1 MKKIKYSTK
10 LLGARILSGFLVLGM
25 VLTSCPIPTFAE
37 DGDDLDNQ
45 DPVAT
50 EDLTTVI
57 DASEYDMSEDG
68 TIIVDFNEEEV
79 DENISSIPE
88 DEELP
93 SDEVIDN
100 EEEPPET
107 SEEVS
112 EEKSEEVS
120 EETSEEVS
128 EETSEEKSEEVT
140 SETEEESE
148 QPSEEEETSEE
159 VIEEEVVEPVYEYVV
174 TLPDNTTM
182 FVTDSLEVT
191 ANTKAIVTT
200 GDEVSD
206 VDYSLE
212 WTSTDDTNL
221 TSDGNKATVTANSV
235 CNFTIICKMIVDG
248 NVVAE
253 DSMNVSV
260 NAELPLVQFDH
271 YFTEIDESLVQTSD
285 LLVQTDD
292 VSVFTKNTNVVS
304 NFDNVYVISCASVEE
319 ARYVYSYYVNKVTN
333 ISDMSNILSIAT
345 DENAE
350 DVADLNNLNN
360 GEDPIANLSETDI
373 KDYSD
378 YIALIDTGAN
388 ADVNFSVVGDDTTD
402 SNGHG
407 TAMLG
412 YIREENP
419 NAKVMSI
426 KVFNGNSTDAA
437 SVYAGIKLAIESNVS
452 IINLSLVGANVQKNQ
467 IVADVI
473 QEAIDNGITVI
484 GAAGNYNT
492 DAKNFIPGCVDGVIV
507 VGAVNE
513 NGTKYSTSN
522 YNASLY
528 VVATST
534 SEATARYTGIITNK
548 EYSDYSK
555 VFASILSENEDQIT
569 NNLRIEFS
577 LQDWEQLLL
586 DSGYTYTEENN
597 NGIIKRIWYNPDGF
611 MIAYDYASTG
621 GHGDE
626 WRVNDFPEGQ
636 SGVVEKGT
644 ASGTGSSG
652 DGTIT
657 NFTPTDGNL
666 FYNLWVEVGKPGIH
680 ACCERKRPDGDIS
693 LSSGA
698 VPLRFDQ
705 TINYESEVVGYE
717 IFDNDSK
724 IAITFRLR
732 FSNDDFNA
740 RNWASADYQ
749 VRHPDWDSHYSLGTA
764 VYNNVTHMYTRT
776 WSYSQPLVVEYAGHS
791 KQFATVSD
799 SGTVG
804 PVPSLTGVSDSTV
817 SSAAYMNMSSKVTA
831 ALQTYAQP
839 DNLCGIKNA
848 NPSAGTVWFGTLEY
862 TDQHQIYSG
871 DLTVWRW
878 HEVWLD
884 LTKNTANYSAYEND
898 LFKNNDY
905 YNLNG
910 TTFYVDRE
918 AKNGNTF
925 SVGDGRNGVHA
936 SPDKL
941 RYNYTGNAG
950 AEVHITETAA
960 GTGYKFTGETKHYN
974 LPTQGGQT
982 TNASFDNYPMS
993 DPINLQLLKVS
1004 KTTGNSGANGGDGS
1018 TKPLQAI
1025 YKVVQYEL
1033 NPTTG
1038 NRTGDVVHTW
1048 YAHTNENGFINFN
1061 TASYYLTENNHAGYD
1076 IYGDEPTKDGGGN
1089 ITWGIGEYEIQ
1100 EYLPPTN
1107 GTENTGYANNSD
1119 KFTVLVIP
1127 NSAPGNPVDAGD
1139 GHHATQVDTFIY
1151 QGTRANE
1158 NMLKGV
1164 HRNADGTVAAFY
1176 YAKTNGS
1183 LGSVTTWPNRQHS
1196 EAPADAKFKY
1206 NNGQVT
1212 AWGDGDG
1219 TIQHLEEETWA
1230 KIGLLKVDKNKWN
1243 DQLGD
1248 TEEIKSQG
1256 DTTYAGAMY
1265 QVFVDPAEVTAVGK
1279 TRTTYFAVNNPAEDL
1294 IKYNGTKQLSLGAE
1308 VTTITDATDG
1318 VGRTYTQTLSK
1329 ALYPVLVDGNPLYI
1343 TTNAKGYGETDVM
1356 LPWGEGYKLV
1366 EYKAPAGYNL
1376 NPRTISVDMNYTTE
1390 ANGETQIDGFKDF
1403 EGTQHNVMYPVNPG
1417 STNNVGDRSEAID
1430 DSPIRYGIEFYKADK
1445 NLDHESG
1452 DSSFNN
1458 VRFAIVNRS
1467 ANSVIMYNKYTKS
1480 GTVDDRTDNGF
1491 GTVIDPNYI
1500 LINDGQIIDPGKV
1513 VAIITSHDHEGKPGY
1528 AGIYGL
1534 PYGTYEV
1541 VELRDDATIS
1551 VGDTYDG
1558 SDALGTSI
1566 TANVDSSIQGSHNG
1580 MKVDTRADYM
1590 HSDKYDG
1597 STLKSATSDDYSVK
1611 TLTYTLSNN
1620 PKSRKSV
1627 YSVADDDAAN
1637 VGVNNTSVFEDYSV
1651 RGKLRVTKLDYET
1664 MLTGDKP
1671 GDPVTNEAGENGN
1684 QGINNMAGIRF
1695 AVVNDS
1701 DKGIYYKKA
1710 DQDKFV
1716 QDDGVEYAPG
1726 TIIDILTLDDMGTA
1740 MIEDVPYGT
1749 YTIYELRET
1758 AADYMTLVGKT
1769 YSTLTD
1775 EELGKIDDPRAIY
1788 ANTYYVFAD
1797 TSQKA
1802 GVADYSVD
1810 EHTTNDART
1819 DDADGRYWVL
1829 PGQEVETELTDA
1841 AVRGDLFEMKFD
1853 EDGYTMPYVP
1863 FVVQL
1868 VEADADGNVIRDAE
1882 GKANVLEQHVIVGD
1896 KQGIVDTTSR
1906 NKSFDN
1912 VNKLDEYLKPDGS
1925 FDEERFG
1932 KLFVTDS
1939 TGALQPNPEVGDRA
1953 ASYNIWFGR
1962 TSEYF
1967 DAGKT
1972 VTGTGLVIENNRGS
1986 LLYGTYVLQELRA
1999 SSNKGYATSFAD
2011 FNVKEDKVLVQP
2023 GKVIV
2028 NLKIRVA
2035 SNAEDYETGTKIVT
2049 RANNVQITDYMTMT
2063 NLKFADYYG
2072 YTTEAIVVDSE
2083 GNFVRSLG
2091 VSDRKEIDMKM
2102 LKAWFKTTASYRE
2115 RPSAETL
2122 ALVSYDMLEN
2132 KYGTNDDGEA
2142 YDFRG
2147 DNNFMKNDIFVDT
2160 SDLQPGQSVDLITRV
2175 YQKYNGIWIEN
2186 PIVEHN
2192 LKVDPTDLNKY
2203 TSMADEQERL
2213 LVPELNTKTDNE
2225 QTRLRVGSL
2234 GDYKKVAKD
2243 YGNVYTAKE
2252 DVEYVDINGSVE
2264 QTGHNGTMIAT
2275 KGYTVANDTVTY
2287 VNFGNRRAYEF
2298 IIRIVDDEGNI
2309 VKDIN
2314 DAICE
2319 THQTLYTRPDVTE
2332 VKFINRQELSDGTIM
2347 TSYYGPTSGSFRF
2360 DQLELDK
2367 FVLPN
2372 TYLNVHFQ
2380 IEVKDMNNIV
2390 NKDFIDHNMKVNSG
2404 EIEELE
2410 AIRWMQISTTATSED
2425 GLTNIIAANENATC
2439 VDNIKYWNLA
2449 DPITVRV
2456 DLELWLLNEAGTDV
2470 EGLVA
2475 QKSEIKELVP
2485 DGTNMGGETSVS
2497 VKFNSL
2503 QYETR
2508 DLVAFEK
2515 IYMIVDGKDVLISDH
2530 SNPTDKDQMVRVPKI
2545 ETKLANVHKGK
2556 NYKVVSMV
2564 YEDVELTDFVTYTNV
2579 KPGSKWVLTATL
2591 YDKTTGEIAKDK
2603 DGNEI
2608 HGTKEFV
2615 PTEENGVEPVTI
2627 KFKQAL
2633 TNVEWTDPDEQWVC
2647 FEDLNSGEPG
2657 HTELVYAFH
2666 ADIHDNDQTSYKPK
2680 FRTKAYGVE
2689 DTKQIPADTKQIITD
2704 KVGLRN
2710 FDKCYE
2716 EGDEFTLKISA
2727 FDVTD
2732 NKPLLDASGNQY
2744 TNTKKFLWNGQ
2755 TEEEI
2760 KIEIDS
2766 TALEGHKIVFFE
2778 DLYFG
2783 DSTADED
2790 LVLREHTEDNIEQ
2803 SIFVPKVR
2811 TSAIDTETRNRVL
2824 SLERKLIDTIELT
2837 AVAPDTD
2844 YKLTTTLVDKK
2855 TGEFIVDKD
2864 GQVVTVETDYH
2875 SPKTTENP
2883 DYICDGCSYHDE
2895 KVYYAVDD
2903 TFDVTIDLSNVEG
2916 LEGKDIVVYETLIYK
2931 DKVFAKHA
2939 DINDIDQTLEVPKIG
2954 TTLVDTVTEDHVAQR
2969 RENFTLIDTV
2979 AYENLIPGIEYTLE
2993 GKLMDKATGEEFKD
3007 ANGKSVTAKIT
3018 FTPTEENGKVDVPFK
3033 FTAKLTK
3040 GQTLVAFETLSF
3052 ERTVPDV
3059 KLVPIAEH
3067 NKLDDVEQTVD
3078 IPDIHTTF
3086 HDTLIEDMFP
3096 GYAHV
3101 GPEVELIDTVY
3112 YENITVGKEYT
3123 VVGTIMIKG
3132 KNEVLKDDEGNPVT
3146 ATTTFKAD
3154 KPTGYVDV
3162 KFVVNTQKLNGY
3174 PIVAF
3179 ETLQYKNINLVVHAD
3194 IDDVDQTL
3202 ELLPDLH
3209 TTLKANTSEDML
3221 IVNHLAQVIG
3231 KTKLIDTVEYE
3242 HLTIGKEY
3250 TVKGTLMDKKTE
3262 KPVLDKDGKPYT
3274 GSVTFTAESADGSV
3288 DVEFEID
3295 SDLLAGKTV
3304 VAFETLEYNKIDIV
3318 VHADIDDVDQ
3328 TVTFPKVQTMA
3339 TNKDGKKETISH
3351 NLTSYKLVDT
3361 VSYENLIIGKEYELE
3376 GKIAIKGAK
3385 NADGSQKFY
3394 TVRDENGNEV
3404 VLTSKVKFTPE
3415 ETSGKVDVEFEINPS
3430 LHRNTTLVVFENLTY
3445 NDTDV
3450 CIHADINDAD
3460 QSVNIDDDYVNARY
3474 IKVKIAKADKLRTY
3488 YMLKGAEITVF
3499 NADGSIAKDING
3511 NDCIGVTDKDGLVT
3525 FEMYQYDWEYFYV
3538 METKAPKGY
3547 ALCKDQFWI
3556 HATDENSKDADGAFQ
3571 INVNIFDMWLLIPPK
3586 TGDNVHVLPLILLA
3600 VLFVLGGVGAI
3611 FLFTNKSKKIVLAN
3625 NNTESNTSVEEMAE
3639 AETEEESTLES
3650 IEVADEIESVLEG
3663 EDDTNI

>member
-120 EETSEEVS
+120 DETSEEVS

-174 TLPDNTTM
+174 TLPDDTTM

-191 ANTKAIVTT
+191 ASAKATVTT

-206 VDYSLE
+206 VNYSLE

-235 CNFTIICKMIVDG
+235 CNFTIICKMVVDG

-253 DSMNVSV
+253 DNMSVSV

-333 ISDMSNILSIAT
+333 ISDMSNVISTAT
-345 DENAE
+345 DENPT
-350 DVADLNNLNN
+350 DVAEMNDLNN
-360 GEDPIANLSETDI
+360 GEDAIAQLSEIDI
-373 KDYSD
+373 TDYSG
-378 YIALIDTGAN
+378 YIALIDSGAD
-388 ADVNFSVVGDDTTD
+388 ADVNFSVVGDDTGD
-402 SNGHG
+402 STGHG
-407 TAMLG
+407 TTMLG

-437 SVYAGIKLAIESNVS
+437 SVYAGIKLAIESKVS

-473 QEAIDNGITVI
+473 QEAINNGITVI
-484 GAAGNYNT
+484 GAAGNYNVS
-492 DAKNFIPGCVDGVIV
+492 AKNFIPGSVEGVVV
-507 VGAVNE
+507 VGAANAD
-513 NGTKYSTSN
+513 GTKYDSSN
-522 YNASLY
+522 YDANVY

-534 SEATARYTGIITNK
+534 SEATARYTGMITGNYDSTRVFKSINK
-548 EYSDYSK
+548 DDSNKNYTIELS
-555 VFASILSENEDQIT
+555 LSE
-569 NNLRIEFS
+569 F
-577 LQDWEQLLL
+577 EQWML
-586 DSGYTYTEENN
+586 DNGYTYTTETI
-597 NGIIKRIWYNPDGF
+597 NGIVKRIWSDPDGGF
-611 MIAYDYASTG
+611 VLAYEYSGWGNTT
-621 GHGDE
+621 DE
-626 WRVNDFPEGQ
+626 GCRVNEIPDSA
-636 SGVVEKGT
+636 SGSWTGT
-644 ASGTGSSG
+644 AGGTTNNDGS
-652 DGTIT
+652 GTIT
-657 NFTPTDGNL
+657 SFSNSDGNL
-666 FYNLWVEVGKPGIH
+666 FYALWSEVGQPSIPV
-680 ACCERKRPDGDIS
+680 CCERKKPGGDIS
-693 LSSGA
+693 ASASAKVLDFG
-698 VPLRFDQ
+698 R
-705 TINYESEVVGYE
+705 TINYIASVNNVWTYE
-717 IFDNDSK
+717 DGAK
-724 IAITFRLR
+724 IAINFDLR
-732 FSNDDFNA
+732 FSNDNFEPRQWTRCDYVLTSTGFTCQLG
-740 RNWASADYQ
+740 ASHPGTAANGYIYSCDWTADADIVMRVY
-749 VRHPDWDSHYSLGTA
+749 VGSSYIDYSLGHITKNGTTEKYQSYPDYSTCQSSA
-764 VYNNVTHMYTRT
+764 YQTIGEAT
-776 WSYSQPLVVEYAGHS
+776 WTFVAGLVNPDRYCGLKNAIKTG
-791 KQFATVSD
+791 D
-799 SGTVG
+799 WGGTV
-804 PVPSLTGVSDSTV
+804 
-817 SSAAYMNMSSKVTA
+817 
-831 ALQTYAQP
+831 
-839 DNLCGIKNA
+839 
-848 NPSAGTVWFGTLEY
+848 EY
-862 TDQHQIYSG
+862 TDQRQIYSS
-871 DLTVWRW
+871 DFTVWAW
-878 HEVWLD
+878 YEVYLN

-910 TTFYVDRE
+910 TTFYVDRT

-925 SVGDGRNGVHA
+925 SVGDGRNGVLA

-941 RYNYTGNAG
+941 KYNFLGNAG
-950 AEVHITETAA
+950 ADVNITETAA
-960 GTGYKFTGETKHYN
+960 GTGFKFTGETKHYN

-993 DPINLQLLKVS
+993 DPISLQLVKVS

-1038 NRTGDVVHTW
+1038 NRTGDIVHTW
-1048 YAHTNENGFINFN
+1048 YTHTDENGFIRFN
-1061 TASYYLTENNHAGYD
+1061 NPSYYLTENNHAGYD
-1076 IYGDEPTKDGGGN
+1076 IYGDEPTKLNGN
-1089 ITWGIGEYEIQ
+1089 PTWGIGEYEIQ
-1100 EYLPPTN
+1100 EYLPPVDEN
-1107 GTENTGYANNSD
+1107 GNTGYAINAN
-1119 KFTVLVIP
+1119 KFTVLIIP
-1127 NSAPGNPVDAGD
+1127 NSAPGNPVNTSD
-1139 GHHATQVDTFIY
+1139 GHHATEVDTFIY

-1164 HRNADGTVAAFY
+1164 HRGDDGLPVAYY

-1183 LGSVTTWPNRQHS
+1183 LGSVTTWPNNQHS
-1196 EAPADAKFKY
+1196 EALADAKFKY
-1206 NNGQVT
+1206 NNGQTT
-1212 AWGDGDG
+1212 AWGTGDG
-1219 TIQHLEEETWA
+1219 TIQHLEEETWT
-1230 KIGLLKVDKNKWN
+1230 KLGLLKVDKNKWN

-1248 TEEIKSQG
+1248 SEEIKSQG
-1256 DTTYAGAMY
+1256 DATYAGAMY

-1279 TRTTYFAVNNPAEDL
+1279 TRETYFAVNNPAEDL
-1294 IKYNGTKQLSLGAE
+1294 IKYNGTKQLSLGVE
-1308 VTTITDATDG
+1308 VETIAATDG
-1318 VGRTYTQTLSK
+1318 VNKPYTQTLSK
-1329 ALYPVLVDGNPLYI
+1329 ALYPVLVDSSPLYI

-1356 LPWGEGYKLV
+1356 LPWGKGYKLV

-1376 NPRTISVDMNYTTE
+1376 NPRTISVDMKYTTE
-1390 ANGETQIDGFKDF
+1390 VNGETQIDGFKDF

-1430 DSPIRYGIEFYKADK
+1430 DSPIRYGIEFYKADM

-1491 GTVIDPNYI
+1491 GTVIDPNYVI
-1500 LINDGQIIDPGKV
+1500 INDGQIIDPGKV

-1551 VGDTYDG
+1551 VGDIYDG

-1627 YSVADDDAAN
+1627 YSIADDDAAN
-1637 VGVNNTSVFEDYSV
+1637 VGVNNTSVIEDYPV

-1684 QGINNMAGIRF
+1684 QGVNNMAGIRF

-1701 DKGIYYKKA
+1701 DKGVYYKKA

-1819 DDADGRYWVL
+1819 DDADGKYWVL

-1972 VTGTGLVIENNRGS
+1972 TTGTGLVIENNRGS

-2011 FNVKEDKVLVQP
+2011 FNIKEDKVLVQP

-2213 LVPELNTKTDNE
+2213 LVPELNTKADNE

-2287 VNFGNRRAYEF
+2287 ANFGNRRAYEF

-2332 VKFINRQELSDGTIM
+2332 VRFINRQELSDGTIM

-2380 IEVKDMNNIV
+2380 IEVKDMNNII

-2404 EIEELE
+2404 EIEEPE

-2425 GLTNIIAANENATC
+2425 GLTNIIAANKNATC

-2456 DLELWLLNEAGTDV
+2456 DLELWLLNEDGTDV

-2497 VKFNSL
+2497 VNFNSL

-3274 GSVTFTAESADGSV
+3274 GSVTFTAEKADGSV

-3394 TVRDENGNEV
+3394 TVRDDDGNEV
-3404 VLTSKVKFTPE
+3404 VLTYKVKFTPE
-3415 ETSGKVDVEFEINPS
+3415 ESSGKVDVEFEINPS

-3586 TGDNVHVLPLILLA
+3586 TGDNVPVLPLILLA

-3650 IEVADEIESVLEG
+3650 IEVADEIESVFEG
-3663 EDDTNI
+3663 EDGTNI